1 MKKRAKQRGV
11 APPDDAPAYGK
22 IQDMGPGG
30 GRMRQAYRKVSGS
43 SVTPESCAA
52 TSLSCL
58 RKRVLRCLSEL
69 ELETDCEG
77 IEIGIRHFI
86 TFRIEA

>member
-1 MKKRAKQRGV
+1 MRQRME
-11 APPDDAPAYGK
+11 YGK

-52 TSLSCL
+52 ASLACL
-58 RKRVLRCLSEL
+58 RQRALHCLSEL
-69 ELETDCEG
+69 ELETDREG

-86 TFRIEA
+86 AFRIET